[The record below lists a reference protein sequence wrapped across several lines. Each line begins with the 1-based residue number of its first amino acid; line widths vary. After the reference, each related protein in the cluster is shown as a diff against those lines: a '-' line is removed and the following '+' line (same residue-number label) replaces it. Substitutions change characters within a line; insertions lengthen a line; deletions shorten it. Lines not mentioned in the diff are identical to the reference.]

1 MFSLFKKKNHWGE
14 LTAKRIECLKS
25 TLPNKVALN
34 LSQPLLDKSTL
45 FKSLPFLVVDFETT
59 GFEPAT
65 NDIIS
70 IGWVE
75 IVNMQIDLER
85 KQHFY
90 ISNSQDINHETA
102 VINQIVPQTLQ
113 NDGVPLEKAIN
124 TLLNDSRDK
133 ILVVHGKVIE
143 KNFLDFYAHKFLG
156 IAELPLMW
164 IDTMKIEEWKAA
176 KMGGNTISQDNRLS
190 TVRKRYNLPQYSAHN
205 ALIDSVATA
214 ELLLAQI
221 AHLYRDRHIT
231 LETLYEMSQ

>member
-1 MFSLFKKKNHWGE
+1 MFNLFKKKDHWGE
-14 LTAKRIECLKS
+14 LTAKRAEGLTS
-25 TLPNKVALN
+25 TLPYEVKMN
-34 LSQPLLDKSTL
+34 LSLPLVDKNTL
-45 FKSLPFLVVDFETT
+45 FKELSFLVVDFETT

-70 IGWVE
+70 IGWIE
-75 IVNMQIDLER
+75 INNMQIDLER

-90 ISNSQDINHETA
+90 ICNSQHISHETA
-102 VINQIVPQTLQ
+102 VINHIVPQMID
-113 NDGVPLEKAIN
+113 NNSISLEKAIN
-124 TLLNDSRDK
+124 RLLTDSKDK

-143 KNFLDFYAHKFLG
+143 KNFLDYYAQNFLG
-156 IAELPLMW
+156 IPQLPLMW
-164 IDTMKIEEWKAA
+164 IDTMKIEEWKTA

-190 TVRKRYNLPQYSAHN
+190 AVRKRYNLPQYSAHN

-221 AHLYRDRHIT
+221 SQMYRDRHVT

>member
-1 MFSLFKKKNHWGE
+1 MFSVFKKKNHWRE
-14 LTAKRIECLKS
+14 LDTKRKECLKS
-25 TLPNKVALN
+25 TLPHEVKLN
-34 LSQPLLDKSTL
+34 LSQPLLDKKML
-45 FKSLPFLVVDFETT
+45 FKTLSFLVVDFETT
-59 GFEPAT
+59 GFEPNT

-75 IVNMQIDLER
+75 VTNMQIDLGR

-90 ISNSQDINHETA
+90 IKNSQHINHETA
-102 VINQIVPQTLQ
+102 VINHIVPQMTQ
-113 NDGVPLEKAIN
+113 SNGIALEKAIN
-124 TLLNDSRDK
+124 ALLNESKNK

-143 KNFLDFYAHKFLG
+143 KNFLDYYAQKFLG
-156 IAELPLMW
+156 IPELPLMW
-164 IDTMKIEEWKAA
+164 IDTMKIEEWKTS

-190 TVRKRYNLPQYSAHN
+190 AVRKRYNLPQYSAHN

-221 AHLYRDRHIT
+221 AHMYRDRNVT

>member
-1 MFSLFKKKNHWGE
+1 MFSLFKKKDHWSE
-14 LTAKRIECLKS
+14 LTAKRTECLKS
-25 TLPNKVALN
+25 TLPREVELN
-34 LSQPLLDKSTL
+34 LSQPLLDKNML
-45 FKSLPFLVVDFETT
+45 FKTLSFLVIDFETT

-70 IGWVE
+70 IGWIE

-90 ISNSQDINHETA
+90 ISNSQHINHETA
-102 VINQIVPQTLQ
+102 VINQIVPQMIQ
-113 NDGVPLEKAIN
+113 NDGIPLEKAIN
-124 TLLNDSRDK
+124 TLLTDSKDK

-143 KNFLDFYAHKFLG
+143 KNFLDFYAQKFLG
-156 IAELPLMW
+156 IPELPLMW
-164 IDTMKIEEWKAA
+164 IDTMKIEEWKAS
-176 KMGGNTISQDNRLS
+176 KTGGNTISQDNRLS
-190 TVRKRYNLPQYSAHN
+190 AVRKRYNLPQYTAHN

-221 AHLYRDRHIT
+221 AQLYRDRQVT